1 MRYRLKTSETDG
13 SFDMR
18 NLEIKVLFVSKTFSK
33 FVLILVQLV
42 KRLLQGR
49 KTFVKE
55 GFYKFQRNQE
65 RGTN

>member
-49 KTFVKE
+49 KAFVKE